1 MKKILILIILIFT
14 CTGCYDYKEIN
25 DLAIISAIGVDYD
38 NDKYIITLEL
48 LNDQIDKDSSKITS
62 YTKVGSGDTL
72 TSAIESAAD
81 KLAKQPLFNHI
92 KLMVL
97 SDTIVQNKFDN
108 IIDLF
113 LRNTYFREN
122 FYVISS
128 MNTKPDMLLNNTTDE
143 NPVASNAITS
153 LLENVSYSSNTNV
166 LKKFDEIVE
175 EVTTFGIDTC
185 FSNIDLKET
194 EFIINGMII
203 FKDHDYK
210 ETLNNDYVKL
220 YNLLRNEFD
229 RPTFTIKYDNL
240 DFTVAI
246 NNGKLDSSIE
256 NGVINIKG
264 NLMGR
269 ILDND
274 PNFNIRNKDNL
285 EKLDNNFSELLNEQ
299 LQEFIKTIQESG
311 SDILGITEK
320 YYKKTRKKDKEYWQK
335 LDIKSNINFYINKK
349 GLIYEVEKAS
359 WKKILI
365 YSFTF

>member
-1 MKKILILIILIFT
+1 MKKILILIILAFT

-175 EVTTFGIDTC
+175 EVTTFGIDIC

-203 FKDHDYK
+203 FKDYDYK

>member
-1 MKKILILIILIFT
+1 MKKILILIILLFT
-14 CTGCYDYKEIN
+14 CTSCYDYKEIN
-25 DLAIISAIGVDYD
+25 NLAIISAIGVDYD

-203 FKDHDYK
+203 FKDYDYK

-220 YNLLRNEFD
+220 YNILRNEFD

>member
-1 MKKILILIILIFT
+1 MKKILILIILLFT

-25 DLAIISAIGVDYD
+25 NLAIISAIGVDYN
-38 NDKYIITLEL
+38 NDMYIITLEV

-62 YTKVGSGDTL
+62 YTRVGSGDTL
-72 TSAIESAAD
+72 TSAIESATD

-128 MNTKPDMLLNNTTDE
+128 MNTKPDILLNNTTDE
-143 NPVASNAITS
+143 NPVASNTITS

-166 LKKFDEIVE
+166 QKKFDEIVE

-185 FSNIDLKET
+185 FSNIDLQEN
-194 EFIINGMII
+194 EFIISGMTI
-203 FKDHDYK
+203 FKDYDYK
-210 ETLNNDYVKL
+210 DVLDNDYVKL
-220 YNLLRNEFD
+220 YNLLKDEFD
-229 RPTFTIKYDNL
+229 RPTFTIKYDDL
-240 DFTVAI
+240 SFTVAV

-274 PNFNIRNKDNL
+274 PKFNIRNKDNL
-285 EKLDNNFSELLNEQ
+285 EKLDNNFSRLLNDK
-299 LQEFIKTIQESG
+299 LQEFMKVIQESD
-311 SDILGITEK
+311 SDILGLSEK
-320 YYKKTRKKDKEYWQK
+320 YYKKTRKKDKDYWQK

-359 WKKILI
+359 WKKTLI
-365 YSFTF
+365 YLFTF

>member
-1 MKKILILIILIFT
+1 MKRIFILIILLFT

-62 YTKVGSGDTL
+62 YIKIGSGDTL

-81 KLAKQPLFNHI
+81 KISKQPLFNHI
-92 KLMVL
+92 KLMIL
-97 SDTIVQNKFDN
+97 SDNIIQNKFEN

-128 MNTKPDMLLNNTTDE
+128 MDAKPDVLLNNTTDE
-143 NPVASNAITS
+143 NPIASTAITS

-166 LKKFDEIVE
+166 LKKFDEVVE

-185 FSNIDLKET
+185 FSNITLQNND
-194 EFIINGMII
+194 FIIDGMAI
-203 FKDHDYK
+203 FNNYNYK
-210 ETLNNDYVKL
+210 TVLNNEDVKL
-220 YNLLRNEFD
+220 YNLLRGEFE
-229 RPTFTIKYDNL
+229 RPTYTIKYKNL
-240 DFTVAI
+240 NFTVAI
-246 NNGKLDSSIE
+246 NNGKLENFIE
-256 NGVINIKG
+256 NGIINIQG
-264 NLMGR
+264 NLKAR

-274 PNFNIRNKDNL
+274 PDFDIRSNSNIK
-285 EKLDNNFSELLNEQ
+285 KLDEDFSKLLDDKMINFVKV
-299 LQEFIKTIQESG
+299 LQENN
-311 SDILGITEK
+311 SDLLGITEK
-320 YYKKTRKKDKEYWQK
+320 YYKKTRKKDKSYWQK
-335 LDIKSNINFYINKK
+335 LDIKSNIDFNINKK

-359 WKKILI
+359 
-365 YSFTF
+365 

>member
-1 MKKILILIILIFT
+1 MKKIFILIILLFT

-25 DLAIISAIGVDYD
+25 DLTIISAIGVDYD

-48 LNDQIDKDSSKITS
+48 LNDQIDKNSSKITS
-62 YTKVGSGDTL
+62 YTKIGSGNTL

-203 FKDHDYK
+203 FKDYDYK

>member
-203 FKDHDYK
+203 FKDYDYK
-210 ETLNNDYVKL
+210 KTLNNDYVKL

-359 WKKILI
+359 
-365 YSFTF
+365 

>member
-1 MKKILILIILIFT
+1 MKKILILIILLFT

-25 DLAIISAIGVDYD
+25 DLAIISAIGVDYES
-38 NDKYIITLEL
+38 DKYIITLEV
-48 LNDQIDKDSSKITS
+48 LNDQIDKNSSKITS
-62 YTKVGSGDTL
+62 YTRIGTGDTL
-72 TSAIESAAD
+72 TSAIENAAD

-128 MNTKPDMLLNNTTDE
+128 MNTKPDILLGNTTDE
-143 NPVASNAITS
+143 NPVASNTITN
-153 LLENVSYSSNTNV
+153 LLENVSYSSNTNMQ
-166 LKKFDEIVE
+166 KKFDEIVE
-175 EVTTFGIDTC
+175 ETTTFGIDTC
-185 FSNIDLKET
+185 FSNIDLQEN
-194 EFIINGMII
+194 EFIINGMVI
-203 FKDHDYK
+203 FKDYDYK
-210 ETLNNDYVKL
+210 ETLDNDYVKT
-220 YNLLRNEFD
+220 YNLIKSEFD
-229 RPTFTIKYDNL
+229 RPTYTIKYDDL
-240 DFTVAI
+240 SFTVSV
-246 NNGKLDSSIE
+246 NNGKLESSIE
-256 NGVINIKG
+256 NGYINIKG

-274 PNFNIRNKDNL
+274 PKFNIRNIENL
-285 EKLDNNFSELLNEQ
+285 EKLDKNFSKLLNDEI
-299 LQEFIKTIQESG
+299 IKLIQVIQERD

-320 YYKKTRKKDKEYWQK
+320 YYKKTRKKDKDYWQK

-359 WKKILI
+359 
-365 YSFTF
+365 

>member
-203 FKDHDYK
+203 FKDYDYK
-210 ETLNNDYVKL
+210 ETLNNYYVKL

>member
-203 FKDHDYK
+203 FKDYDYK

-269 ILDND
+269 ILDNN

>member
-1 MKKILILIILIFT
+1 MKKILILIILLFT

-25 DLAIISAIGVDYD
+25 DLAIISAIGVDYN
-38 NDKYIITLEL
+38 NDMYIITLEV
-48 LNDQIDKDSSKITS
+48 LNDKIDKSSSKITS
-62 YTKVGSGDTL
+62 YTRVGSGDTL
-72 TSAIESAAD
+72 TSAIESATD

-128 MNTKPDMLLNNTTDE
+128 MNTKPDILLNNTTDE
-143 NPVASNAITS
+143 NPVASNTITS

-166 LKKFDEIVE
+166 QKKFDEIVE

-185 FSNIDLKET
+185 FSNIDLQEN
-194 EFIINGMII
+194 EFIISGMTI
-203 FKDHDYK
+203 FKDYDYK
-210 ETLNNDYVKL
+210 DVLDNDYVKL
-220 YNLLRNEFD
+220 YNLLKDEFD
-229 RPTFTIKYDNL
+229 RPTFTIKYDDL
-240 DFTVAI
+240 SFTVAV

-274 PNFNIRNKDNL
+274 PKFNIRNKDNL
-285 EKLDNNFSELLNEQ
+285 EKLDNNFSRLLNDK
-299 LQEFIKTIQESG
+299 LQEFMKVIQESD
-311 SDILGITEK
+311 SDILGLSEK
-320 YYKKTRKKDKEYWQK
+320 YYKKTRKKDKDYWQK

-359 WKKILI
+359 WKKTLI
-365 YSFTF
+365 YLFTF

>member
-1 MKKILILIILIFT
+1 MKKILILIILAFT

-25 DLAIISAIGVDYD
+25 NLAIISAIGVDYD

-203 FKDHDYK
+203 FKDYDYK